1 MEDMGVKFKDIVTPE
16 EISLKDLEGR
26 TVAIDAYNTIYQF
39 LSGIRQRDGSPLMD
53 QNGNVT
59 SHLSGILYRTA
70 SIVDKGIKPIYV
82 FDGDSSEH
90 KAKTLE
96 QRRAIKEEA
105 MEKWEEAKA
114 AGNIE
119 EARKFA
125 IRTSRMSPYIL
136 ESSKKLLDYMGIPYV
151 QAEGEGEAQGAYMV
165 EQGDAWAVASQDYD
179 CLLFGAPRIIRN
191 LTLSGGLSNLE
202 YLELQK
208 VLEDID
214 LTREQLIDV
223 ALMVGTDFNEGIHGI
238 GAKTGLKLI
247 RNNSLEDILVQKG
260 ITEVN
265 VEPDELRDIFLNHEV
280 NTDYKIK
287 FKSAKK
293 DQLVEFM
300 CEEHGFSESRVLNV
314 TEKLKK
320 LSSTQKSLEDWF

>member
-1 MEDMGVKFKDIVTPE
+1 MGVKFKDIVSPE

-53 QNGNVT
+53 HKGNVT
-59 SHLSGILYRTA
+59 SHLSGILYRTS

-82 FDGDSSEH
+82 FDGESHEH

-114 AGNIE
+114 AGNID

-136 ESSKKLLDYMGIPYV
+136 ESSKQLLEYMGIPYV
-151 QAEGEGEAQGAYMV
+151 QAIGEGEAQGAYMV

-179 CLLFGAPRIIRN
+179 CLLFGAPRIVRN

-202 YLELQK
+202 YLELEK
-208 VLEDID
+208 VLNEID

-260 ITEVN
+260 ITEVS
-265 VEPDELRDIFLNHEV
+265 VEPDELRDIFLKHEV

-287 FKSAKK
+287 FKSAKTDK
-293 DQLVEFM
+293 LVEFM

>member
-1 MEDMGVKFKDIVTPE
+1 MGVKFKDIVSPE

-96 QRRAIKEEA
+96 QRKAIKEEA

-136 ESSKKLLDYMGIPYV
+136 ESSKKLLEYMGIPYV
-151 QAEGEGEAQGAYMV
+151 QAKGEGEAQGAYMV

>member
-1 MEDMGVKFKDIVTPE
+1 MGVKFKDIVSPE

-82 FDGDSSEH
+82 FDGESHEH

-105 MEKWEEAKA
+105 MEKWREAKA

-136 ESSKKLLDYMGIPYV
+136 ESSKELLDYMGIPYV
-151 QAEGEGEAQGAYMV
+151 QAIGEGEAQGAYMV

-179 CLLFGAPRIIRN
+179 CLLFGAPRIVRN

-202 YLELQK
+202 YLELEK
-208 VLEDID
+208 VLEE
-214 LTREQLIDV
+214 LELSREQLIDV

-247 RNNSLEDILVQKG
+247 RNNSLEDVLVQKG
-260 ITEVN
+260 ITDVE
-265 VEPDELRDIFLNHEV
+265 VEPDELREIFLKHEV
-280 NTDYKIK
+280 NTDYEIK

-293 DQLVEFM
+293 DKLIEFM

-314 TEKLKK
+314 TDKLKK

>member
-1 MEDMGVKFKDIVTPE
+1 MGVKFKDIVSPE

-82 FDGDSSEH
+82 FDGDSSEY
-90 KAKTLE
+90 KAKTIE

-179 CLLFGAPRIIRN
+179 CLLFGAPRIVRN

-202 YLELQK
+202 YLELEK
-208 VLEDID
+208 VLNEID

-260 ITEVN
+260 ITEVE
-265 VEPDELRDIFLNHEV
+265 VEPDELRNIFLKHDV
-280 NTDYKIK
+280 NTDYEIK
-287 FKSAKK
+287 FKSAKRDK
-293 DQLVEFM
+293 LVEFM

>member
-1 MEDMGVKFKDIVTPE
+1 MGVKFKDIVSPE

-59 SHLSGILYRTA
+59 SHLSGIIYRTA

-90 KAKTLE
+90 KAKTIE
-96 QRRAIKEEA
+96 QRKAIKEEA

-151 QAEGEGEAQGAYMV
+151 QAKGEGEAQGAYMV
-165 EQGDAWAVASQDYD
+165 GQGDAWAVASQDYD

-247 RNNSLEDILVQKG
+247 RNNTLEDILVQKG

-265 VEPDELRDIFLNHEV
+265 VEPDELRDIFLKHDV
-280 NTDYKIK
+280 NTDYEIK

-293 DQLVEFM
+293 DKLVEFM

>member
-1 MEDMGVKFKDIVTPE
+1 MGVKFKDIVSPE

>member
-1 MEDMGVKFKDIVTPE
+1 MGVKFKDIVSPE

-136 ESSKKLLDYMGIPYV
+136 ESSKKLLEYMGIPYV

-179 CLLFGAPRIIRN
+179 CLLFGAPRIVRN

-202 YLELQK
+202 YLELEK
-208 VLEDID
+208 VLNEID

-260 ITEVN
+260 ITEVE
-265 VEPDELRDIFLNHEV
+265 VEPDELRNIFLKHDV
-280 NTDYKIK
+280 NTDYEIK

-293 DQLVEFM
+293 DKLVEFM

>member
-1 MEDMGVKFKDIVTPE
+1 MGVKFKDIVSPE

-179 CLLFGAPRIIRN
+179 CLLFGAPRIVRN

-202 YLELQK
+202 YLELEK
-208 VLEDID
+208 VLNEID

-260 ITEVN
+260 ITEVE
-265 VEPDELRDIFLNHEV
+265 VEPDELRNIFLKHDV
-280 NTDYKIK
+280 NTDYEIK

-293 DQLVEFM
+293 DKLVEFM

-320 LSSTQKSLEDWF
+320 LSSTQKSLEDWL

>member
-1 MEDMGVKFKDIVTPE
+1 MGVKFKDIVSPE

-179 CLLFGAPRIIRN
+179 CLLFGAPRIVRN

-202 YLELQK
+202 YLELEK
-208 VLEDID
+208 VLNEID

-260 ITEVN
+260 ITEVE
-265 VEPDELRDIFLNHEV
+265 VEPDELRDIFLKHDV
-280 NTDYKIK
+280 NTDYEIK
-287 FKSAKK
+287 FKNAKK
-293 DQLVEFM
+293 DKLVEFM

>member
-1 MEDMGVKFKDIVTPE
+1 MGVKFKDIVSPE

-96 QRRAIKEEA
+96 QRKAIKEEA

-136 ESSKKLLDYMGIPYV
+136 ESSKKLLEYMGIPYV
-151 QAEGEGEAQGAYMV
+151 QAKGEGEAQGAYMV

-179 CLLFGAPRIIRN
+179 CLRFGAPRIIRN

>member
-1 MEDMGVKFKDIVTPE
+1 MGVKFKDIVSPE

-96 QRRAIKEEA
+96 QRKAIKEEA

-136 ESSKKLLDYMGIPYV
+136 ESSKKLLEYMGIPYV
-151 QAEGEGEAQGAYMV
+151 QAKGEGEAQGAYMV

-247 RNNSLEDILVQKG
+247 RNNNLEDILVQKG

>member
-1 MEDMGVKFKDIVTPE
+1 MGVKFKDIVSPE

-96 QRRAIKEEA
+96 QRKAIKEEA

-151 QAEGEGEAQGAYMV
+151 QAKGEGEAQGAYMV

-247 RNNSLEDILVQKG
+247 RNNTLEDILVQKG

-265 VEPDELRDIFLNHEV
+265 VEPDELRDIFLKHDV
-280 NTDYKIK
+280 NTDYEIK

-293 DQLVEFM
+293 DKLVEFM

>member
-1 MEDMGVKFKDIVTPE
+1 MGVKFKDIVSPE

-96 QRRAIKEEA
+96 QRKAIKEEA

-136 ESSKKLLDYMGIPYV
+136 ESSKKLLEYMGIPYV
-151 QAEGEGEAQGAYMV
+151 QAKGEGEAQGAYMV

-202 YLELQK
+202 YMELQK

-247 RNNSLEDILVQKG
+247 RNNTLEDILVQKG

>member
-1 MEDMGVKFKDIVTPE
+1 MGVKFKDIVSPE

-151 QAEGEGEAQGAYMV
+151 QAKGEGEAQGAYMV

>member
-1 MEDMGVKFKDIVTPE
+1 MGVKFKDIVSPE

-82 FDGDSSEH
+82 FDGESHEH

-136 ESSKKLLDYMGIPYV
+136 ESSKELLDYMGIPYV
-151 QAEGEGEAQGAYMV
+151 QAVGEGEAQGAYMV
-165 EQGDAWAVASQDYD
+165 NQGDAWAVASQDYD
-179 CLLFGAPRIIRN
+179 CLLFGAPRIVRN

-202 YLELQK
+202 YLELEK
-208 VLEDID
+208 VLEELD
-214 LTREQLIDV
+214 LSREQLIDV
-223 ALMVGTDFNEGIHGI
+223 ALMVGTDFNDGIHGI
-238 GAKTGLKLI
+238 GAKTGIKLI
-247 RNNSLEDILVQKG
+247 RNNSLEDVLVQKG
-260 ITEVN
+260 ITDVE
-265 VEPDELRDIFLNHEV
+265 VEPDELRDIFLKHDV

-287 FKSAKK
+287 FKSAKTDK
-293 DQLVEFM
+293 LLQFM

-314 TEKLKK
+314 TDKLKK

>member
-1 MEDMGVKFKDIVTPE
+1 MGVKFKDIVSPE

-90 KAKTLE
+90 KAKTIE
-96 QRRAIKEEA
+96 QRKAIKEEA

-151 QAEGEGEAQGAYMV
+151 QAKGEGEAQGAYMV

-208 VLEDID
+208 VLEEID

-247 RNNSLEDILVQKG
+247 RNNTLEDILVQKG

-265 VEPDELRDIFLNHEV
+265 VEPDELRDIFLKHDV
-280 NTDYKIK
+280 NTDYEIK

-293 DQLVEFM
+293 DKLVEFM

>member
-1 MEDMGVKFKDIVTPE
+1 MGVKFKDIVSPE

-119 EARKFA
+119 EARQFA

-151 QAEGEGEAQGAYMV
+151 QSEGEGEAQGAYMV

-179 CLLFGAPRIIRN
+179 CLLFGAPRIVRN

-202 YLELQK
+202 YLELEK
-208 VLEDID
+208 VLNEID

-260 ITEVN
+260 ITEVE
-265 VEPDELRDIFLNHEV
+265 VEPDELRDIFLKHDV
-280 NTDYKIK
+280 NTDYEIK

-293 DQLVEFM
+293 DKLVEFM

>member
-96 QRRAIKEEA
+96 QRKAIKEEA

-151 QAEGEGEAQGAYMV
+151 QAKGEGEAQGAYMV

>member
-1 MEDMGVKFKDIVTPE
+1 MGVKFKDIVSPE

-96 QRRAIKEEA
+96 QRKAIKEEA

>member
-1 MEDMGVKFKDIVTPE
+1 MGVKFKDIVSPE

-82 FDGDSSEH
+82 FDGDSSEY
-90 KAKTLE
+90 KAKTIE

-179 CLLFGAPRIIRN
+179 CLLFGAPRIVRN

-202 YLELQK
+202 YLELEK
-208 VLEDID
+208 VLNEID

-247 RNNSLEDILVQKG
+247 RNNTLEDILV
-260 ITEVN
+260 
-265 VEPDELRDIFLNHEV
+265 
-280 NTDYKIK
+280 
-287 FKSAKK
+287 
-293 DQLVEFM
+293 

>member
-1 MEDMGVKFKDIVTPE
+1 MGVKFKDIVSPE

-151 QAEGEGEAQGAYMV
+151 QAVGEGEAQGAYMV
-165 EQGDAWAVASQDYD
+165 NQGDAWAVASQDYD
-179 CLLFGAPRIIRN
+179 CLLFGAPRIVRN

>member
-1 MEDMGVKFKDIVTPE
+1 MGVKFKDIVSPK

-96 QRRAIKEEA
+96 QRKAIKEEA

-179 CLLFGAPRIIRN
+179 CLLFGAPRIVRN

-202 YLELQK
+202 YLELEK
-208 VLEDID
+208 VLNEID

-260 ITEVN
+260 ITEVE
-265 VEPDELRDIFLNHEV
+265 VEPDELRDIFLKHDV
-280 NTDYKIK
+280 NTDYEIK

-293 DQLVEFM
+293 DKLVEFM